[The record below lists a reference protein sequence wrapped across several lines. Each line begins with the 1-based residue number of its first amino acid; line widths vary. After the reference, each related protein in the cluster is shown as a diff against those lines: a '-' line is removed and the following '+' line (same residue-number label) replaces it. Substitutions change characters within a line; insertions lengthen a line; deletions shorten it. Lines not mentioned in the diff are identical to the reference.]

1 VTTSPAT
8 RGRGGPKRATALP
21 NYTRDRTDEAKLRAL
36 AGEKGYAVERAFRR
50 NHWHLKNAAGEPITD
65 PRTNSTA
72 FSIDAATEYLRGGKP
87 RRQRLK
93 V

>member
-1 VTTSPAT
+1 M
-8 RGRGGPKRATALP
+8 P

-36 AGEKGYAVERAFRR
+36 AAEKGFTLERAFRR
-50 NHWHLKNAAGEPITD
+50 NHWHLKNAAGETITD
-65 PRTNSTA
+65 PQTNSTA
-72 FSIDAATEYLRGGKP
+72 FSVAAATEYLRGGKP